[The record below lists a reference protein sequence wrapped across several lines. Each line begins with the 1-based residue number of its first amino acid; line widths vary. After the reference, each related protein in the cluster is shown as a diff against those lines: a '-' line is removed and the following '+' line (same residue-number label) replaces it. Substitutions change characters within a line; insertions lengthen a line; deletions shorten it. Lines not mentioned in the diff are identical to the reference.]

1 VTACEVEYVR
11 RFLPRASD
19 EISNNLYKRAVATS
33 TAAVVELFINSGKDI
48 NKIILDMGDLNSYS
62 VPLGVAVRAGNVE
75 VAKFLLDRGC
85 DIYRKGGTGI
95 LHHRTALDFAMKIP
109 DFDMWMEM
117 MNLLIDHG
125 VDLEERNRS
134 IWSLIPSHSR
144 QDSQTIKKLE
154 FFKFAL
160 KERDNFDDVLV
171 SVSGGNCSI
180 DIAEFLLRNGA
191 DINAR
196 NRSRTS
202 HSRTPLY
209 NAASKNTAAAAQLM
223 KFLLE
228 WGADPF
234 LIVNGR
240 TAGKLSGARN
250 ISKWLGITWDELVE
264 STAGAR
270 ADRHSAQALITKH

>member
-1 VTACEVEYVR
+1 
-11 RFLPRASD
+11 
-19 EISNNLYKRAVATS
+19 
-33 TAAVVELFINSGKDI
+33 
-48 NKIILDMGDLNSYS
+48 
-62 VPLGVAVRAGNVE
+62 
-75 VAKFLLDRGC
+75 
-85 DIYRKGGTGI
+85 
-95 LHHRTALDFAMKIP
+95 MKIP

-196 NRSRTS
+196 KRSRTS